1 MEQMASRP
9 FAGVAVEL
17 DAQLLVISNQSE
29 NGEQRK
35 KVGSSFKN
43 FKIINIFLKQFN
55 LIFDPTLSINYILL
69 HFNLQCHPTPI
80 ALEPCSGGKAA
91 VLSLIVRLPPGDGQY
106 TPPGQ
111 SGLGIAS
118 ALVSLGTLCKGND
131 VIKETS
137 KLDSWKTS
145 SNSSTCI

>member
-1 MEQMASRP
+1 MAAVMWKIKQKYDLYRRRQRLFVEMEQMASRP

-17 DAQLLVISNQSE
+17 DAQLLIISTHNGSE
-29 NGEQRK
+29 DRQK
-35 KVGSSFKN
+35 K
-43 FKIINIFLKQFN
+43 
-55 LIFDPTLSINYILL
+55 
-69 HFNLQCHPTPI
+69 CHPTPI

-91 VLSLIVRLPPGDGQY
+91 VLSLIVRLPPGEEEY
-106 TPPGQ
+106 TPAGQ

-118 ALVSLGTLCKGND
+118 ALVSLGTLCKGNAD

-137 KLDSWKTS
+137 KLESWKTS

>member
-1 MEQMASRP
+1 MQYYHL
-9 FAGVAVEL
+9 FLFVDKL
-17 DAQLLVISNQSE
+17 T
-29 NGEQRK
+29 
-35 KVGSSFKN
+35 
-43 FKIINIFLKQFN
+43 IFLYFE
-55 LIFDPTLSINYILL
+55 F
-69 HFNLQCHPTPI
+69 QCHPTPI

-91 VLSLIVRLPPGDGQY
+91 VLSLIVRLPPGEGQY

-118 ALVSLGTLCKGND
+118 ALVSLGTLCKGNND